1 MEQEAEE
8 LQEEESQE
16 EVESQEKTE
25 AQDNIEPQGIVE
37 AQDKNET
44 QDKILLAALKL
55 FAQKGFFNTSLTD
68 IAKQAGL
75 KNTSAVYPQFK
86 NKLAIATQLYANILD
101 SLSVSIDDIRRKNPK
116 PSAQLRGIVDL
127 LFKLTDDAPDVMRF
141 LLILKLDEFLPGE
154 MPMLESPA
162 FVKIHKIIQSGIK
175 AGEVRNIDPV
185 LVNAY
190 FFGIINTTLRFKLTG
205 MLEKPAD
212 AYQAQAWVAAW
223 NVIAKK

>member
-8 LQEEESQE
+8 LQEDESQE

-86 NKLAIATQLYANILD
+86 NKFIPW
-101 SLSVSIDDIRRKNPK
+101 LSII
-116 PSAQLRGIVDL
+116 
-127 LFKLTDDAPDVMRF
+127 DVMMF
-141 LLILKLDEFLPGE
+141 NSKGTISEMLTHYEIL
-154 MPMLESPA
+154 
-162 FVKIHKIIQSGIK
+162 
-175 AGEVRNIDPV
+175 
-185 LVNAY
+185 
-190 FFGIINTTLRFKLTG
+190 
-205 MLEKPAD
+205 
-212 AYQAQAWVAAW
+212 
-223 NVIAKK
+223 